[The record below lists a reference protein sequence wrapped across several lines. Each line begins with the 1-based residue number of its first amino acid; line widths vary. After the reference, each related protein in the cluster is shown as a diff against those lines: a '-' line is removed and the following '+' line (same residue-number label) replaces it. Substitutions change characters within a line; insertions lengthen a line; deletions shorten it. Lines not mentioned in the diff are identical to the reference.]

1 MSQIKIYGLKSH
13 LDEVKAELSRVIH
26 GCVVEVLKMPA
37 NKRFHRFIGLDAADF
52 IYPEDRS
59 EAYTII
65 EIMMMTGRT
74 EATKKAL
81 IQALFREI
89 SAQLPITVNDLEIC
103 ILESPPANWGFRG
116 KTGDEIQLNYKV
128 EV

>member
-1 MSQIKIYGLKSH
+1 MSQIKIYGLKTH
-13 LDEVKAELSRVIH
+13 LDQVKTELSRVIH
-26 GCVVEVLKMPA
+26 ECVVEVLKMPA

-52 IYPEDRS
+52 IYPDDRS

-89 SAQLPITVNDLEIC
+89 ATQLKIEVNDLEIC
-103 ILESPPANWGFRG
+103 IVESPPVNWGFRG
-116 KTGDEIQLNYKV
+116 KTGDEIQLSYKV